1 MAVRALKK
9 PFVVLVALA
18 LLLAAGAAPVAA
30 QSVDATPAAQTM
42 AGTVVVGEDE
52 TVSGLD
58 VVAGTVMVRGTV
70 DGPLN
75 GVAGDVVIAE
85 TAHVTGDVG
94 VSAGSLRI
102 DGTVDGS
109 VSSGAGAI
117 TLSRTGAVG
126 GDLSVGAGSVTI
138 DGQVGGDA
146 TVGADSIVLG
156 STARI
161 AGDLR
166 YDGKLTQASGAAVQG
181 AVVQDDSIGGA
192 GPAGFSGSVLPAMGW
207 LDTVYGLLAN
217 ALLGALLLLA
227 LPDFSNRVADRVAN
241 APGRTAAIGLLALIG
256 VPFVLA
262 LVAVTIVGIPLAILG
277 FFGYL
282 FALWVGVVY
291 GEYAVGRWLLGRW
304 NAEPSRWVALAVGLL
319 LFALLGLIPIVGGL
333 FVLGALLVGLGA
345 LTSGIRGVYR
355 RRRGSGAT
363 PTTDDSP
370 GTAPA

>member
-1 MAVRALKK
+1 MAVRPLSK
-9 PFVVLVALA
+9 PLVVLVAVA
-18 LLLAAGAAPVAA
+18 LLFAAGAAPVAA
-30 QSVDATPAAQTM
+30 QSVDATPAQTM

-85 TAHVTGDVG
+85 TGHVTGDVG
-94 VSAGSLRI
+94 VSAGALRI
-102 DGTVDGS
+102 DGRVDGS

-117 TLSRTGAVG
+117 TLSRTGSVS

-146 TVGADSIVLG
+146 TVGAESITLG

-161 AGDLR
+161 DGDLR
-166 YDGKLTQASGAAVQG
+166 YDGKLSQASGAAVQG
-181 AVVQDDSIGGA
+181 AIVQDKSIGGA
-192 GPAGFSGSVLPAMGW
+192 GPGGFSGTVLPAMGW

-217 ALLGALLLLA
+217 VLLGALLLL
-227 LPDFSNRVADRVAN
+227 LVPDFSNRVADRAVA
-241 APGRTAAIGLLALIG
+241 ATGRSALLGLLTLIG

-291 GEYAVGRWLLGRW
+291 GEYAVGRWLLRRW
-304 NAEPSRWVALAVGLL
+304 DDDPSPWVALAVGLL
-319 LFALLGLIPIVGGL
+319 LFALLGLIPLVGGL

-355 RRRGSGAT
+355 RRRGTGAS